1 MITLI
6 LISLLTIATYTAIV
20 TIKSGIPYSIS
31 ETYYRLNNKKW
42 FTFVMLFTAITLL
55 PAALDNSSEN
65 SQFLIFL
72 SVAGMGVVGLSPNF
86 IHGEKS
92 EQIAHYIGS
101 GMLLIFSQCWV
112 GCNLP
117 WVLTLWIV
125 YVMWIIFNYNKSS
138 PEQNF
143 YNRLVITKPVF
154 YAELIVMITVYLT
167 VLRDYLFYVS

>member
-1 MITLI
+1 MIALI
-6 LISLLTIATYTAIV
+6 PISLLTIATYTAIAS
-20 TIKSGIPYSIS
+20 IKSGIPYSIS
-31 ETYYRLNNKKW
+31 ETYYRINHKKW

-117 WVLTLWIV
+117 WALTCWIV
-125 YVMWIIFNYNKSS
+125 YIMWIIFNYSKSD
-138 PEQNF
+138 PEQSF
-143 YNRLVITKPVF
+143 YNRLVSTKPVF
-154 YAELIVMITVYLT
+154 YAELIVIITVYAT
-167 VLRDYLFYVS
+167 VLRDYIFYV

>member
-20 TIKSGIPYSIS
+20 TIKSEIPYSIS

-72 SVAGMGVVGLSPNF
+72 SIAGMGVVGLSPNF

-92 EQIAHYIGS
+92 EQIVHYIGS

-117 WVLTLWIV
+117 WALTCWIV
-125 YVMWIIFNYNKSS
+125 YIMWIIFNYNKSD

-143 YNRLVITKPVF
+143 YNRLVSTKPVF
-154 YAELIVMITVYLT
+154 YAELIVMITVYAT
-167 VLRDYLFYVS
+167 TLREFLFY

>member
-6 LISLLTIATYTAIV
+6 LISLLTIATYSAIV

-31 ETYYRLNNKKW
+31 ETYYRIYHKKW

-55 PAALDNSSEN
+55 PAALENSSEN

-72 SVAGMGVVGLSPNF
+72 SVVGMGVVGLSPNF

-117 WVLTLWIV
+117 WALICWIV
-125 YVMWIIFNYNKSS
+125 YVMWIVFNFNKSDS
-138 PEQNF
+138 EQNF
-143 YNRLVITKPVF
+143 YNRLVSTKPVF
-154 YAELIVMITVYLT
+154 YAELIVMITVYAT
-167 VLRDYLFYVS
+167 VLRNYLFY

>member
-1 MITLI
+1 MVIFTL
-6 LISLLTIATYTAIV
+6 LSLLTIATYSAIV

-31 ETYYRLNNKKW
+31 ETYYRINHKKW

-117 WVLTLWIV
+117 WALTCWIV
-125 YVMWIIFNYNKSS
+125 YIMWIIFNFNKSDS
-138 PEQNF
+138 EQSF
-143 YNRLVITKPVF
+143 YNRLVSTKPIF
-154 YAELIVMITVYLT
+154 YAEIIVMITVYAT
-167 VLRDYLFYVS
+167 VLKDYLFY

>member
-1 MITLI
+1 MEIFTL
-6 LISLLTIATYTAIV
+6 LSFLTIATYTTIV

-31 ETYYRLNNKKW
+31 ETYYRINHKKW

-55 PAALDNSSEN
+55 PAALENSSEN

-72 SVAGMGVVGLSPNF
+72 SGAGMGIVGLSPNF
-86 IHGEKS
+86 IYGEKS

-125 YVMWIIFNYNKSS
+125 YVMWIIFNYNKSF
-138 PEQNF
+138 PEQSF
-143 YNRLVITKPVF
+143 YNRLVSTKPVF
-154 YAELIVMITVYLT
+154 YVELIVMITVYAT

>member
-1 MITLI
+1 MKTLI
-6 LISLLTIATYTAIV
+6 FISFITITIYTAIV
-20 TIKSGIPYSIS
+20 SIKFGIPYSIS
-31 ETYYRLNNKKW
+31 ETYYRINYRKW
-42 FTFVMLFTAITLL
+42 FTFVILFTAITLL
-55 PAALDNSSEN
+55 PGALENSSEN

-72 SVAGMGVVGLSPNF
+72 SVTGMGIVGLSPNF
-86 IHGEKS
+86 VYGEKS
-92 EQIAHYIGS
+92 EKIIHYVGS

-112 GCNLP
+112 GLNLP
-117 WVLTLWIV
+117 WALTWWIV

-154 YAELIVMITVYLT
+154 YAELIVMITVYVT

>member
-6 LISLLTIATYTAIV
+6 LISLLTIATYSAIV

-31 ETYYRLNNKKW
+31 ETYYRINHKKW

-55 PAALDNSSEN
+55 PVALEYSPEN
-65 SQFLIFL
+65 NQFLIFL
-72 SVAGMGVVGLSPNF
+72 SIVGMGVVGLSPNF

-117 WVLTLWIV
+117 WALTWWIV
-125 YVMWIIFNYNKSS
+125 YVMWIIFNYNKSG

-143 YNRLVITKPVF
+143 YNRLVSTKPIF
-154 YAELIVMITVYLT
+154 YAELIVMITVYAT
-167 VLRDYLFYVS
+167 VLKDYLFY

>member
-6 LISLLTIATYTAIV
+6 LISLLTIATYSAIV

-31 ETYYRLNNKKW
+31 ETYYRLNHKKW

-55 PAALDNSSEN
+55 PEALDNSSEN

-117 WVLTLWIV
+117 WALTCWIV
-125 YVMWIIFNYNKSS
+125 YIMWIIFNYNKYDL
-138 PEQNF
+138 EQSF
-143 YNRLVITKPVF
+143 YNRLVSTKPVF
-154 YAELIVMITVYLT
+154 YAELIVMITVYAT
-167 VLRDYLFYVS
+167 VLRNYLFY

>member
-6 LISLLTIATYTAIV
+6 LISLLTIATYSAIV
-20 TIKSGIPYSIS
+20 TKKSGIPYSIS
-31 ETYYRLNNKKW
+31 ETYYRLNHKKW

-65 SQFLIFL
+65 SHFLIFL

-117 WVLTLWIV
+117 WALTCWIV
-125 YVMWIIFNYNKSS
+125 YIMWIIFNYNKSD

-143 YNRLVITKPVF
+143 YNKLVSTKPVF
-154 YAELIVMITVYLT
+154 YAELIVMITVYAT
-167 VLRDYLFYVS
+167 VSQDHIFY

>member
-1 MITLI
+1 MTTLI
-6 LISLLTIATYTAIV
+6 LISFLTIATYTTIV

-31 ETYYRLNNKKW
+31 ETYYRINHKKW

-55 PAALDNSSEN
+55 PVALEYSPEN
-65 SQFLIFL
+65 NQFLIFL
-72 SVAGMGVVGLSPNF
+72 SVAGMGIVGLSPNF

-92 EQIAHYIGS
+92 EQKAHYIGS

-117 WVLTLWIV
+117 WALTWWIV
-125 YVMWIIFNYNKSS
+125 YVMWIIFNYNKSG

-143 YNRLVITKPVF
+143 YNRLISTKPVF
-154 YAELIVMITVYLT
+154 YAELIVMITVYAT
-167 VLRDYLFYVS
+167 ALREFLFY

>member
-1 MITLI
+1 MIALI
-6 LISLLTIATYTAIV
+6 LISLLTIATFTAIV

-31 ETYYRLNNKKW
+31 ETYYRLNHKKW

-72 SVAGMGVVGLSPNF
+72 SIAGMGVVGLSPNF

-101 GMLLIFSQCWV
+101 VVLLIFSQSWV

-117 WVLTLWIV
+117 WALTWWIV
-125 YVMWIIFNYNKSS
+125 YVMWIVFNFNKSD

-143 YNRLVITKPVF
+143 YNKLVTTKPVF
-154 YAELIVMITVYLT
+154 YAELIVMITVYAT
-167 VLRDYLFYVS
+167 VLKDYLFY

>member
-6 LISLLTIATYTAIV
+6 LISLLTIATYSAIV

-31 ETYYRLNNKKW
+31 ETYYRIYHKKW

-55 PAALDNSSEN
+55 PAALENSSEN

-72 SVAGMGVVGLSPNF
+72 SVVGMGVVGLSPNF

-117 WVLTLWIV
+117 WALICWIV
-125 YVMWIIFNYNKSS
+125 YVMWIVFNFNKSDS
-138 PEQNF
+138 EQNF
-143 YNRLVITKPVF
+143 YNKLVSTKPVF
-154 YAELIVMITVYLT
+154 YAELIVMITVYAT
-167 VLRDYLFYVS
+167 VLRNYLFY

>member
-1 MITLI
+1 MVIFTL
-6 LISLLTIATYTAIV
+6 LSLLTIATYSAIV

-31 ETYYRLNNKKW
+31 ETYYRINHKKW

-117 WVLTLWIV
+117 WALTCWIV
-125 YVMWIIFNYNKSS
+125 YIMWIIFNYNKSD
-138 PEQNF
+138 PEQSF
-143 YNRLVITKPVF
+143 YNRLVSTKPVF
-154 YAELIVMITVYLT
+154 YAELIVMITVYAT
-167 VLRDYLFYVS
+167 VLRNYLFY

>member
-6 LISLLTIATYTAIV
+6 LISLLTIATYSAIV

-31 ETYYRLNNKKW
+31 ETYYRINQKKW

-55 PAALDNSSEN
+55 PAALENCTEN

-72 SVAGMGVVGLSPNF
+72 SVVGMGVVGLSPNF

-117 WVLTLWIV
+117 WALTWWIV
-125 YVMWIIFNYNKSS
+125 YVMWIIFNYNKSG

-143 YNRLVITKPVF
+143 YNRLVSTKPVF
-154 YAELIVMITVYLT
+154 YAELIVMITVYAT
-167 VLRDYLFYVS
+167 VLKNYLFS

>member
-6 LISLLTIATYTAIV
+6 LISLLTIATYSAIV
-20 TIKSGIPYSIS
+20 TIKSGNPYSIS
-31 ETYYRLNNKKW
+31 ETYYRINHKKW

-55 PAALDNSSEN
+55 PAVLEYSSEN

-72 SVAGMGVVGLSPNF
+72 SVVGMGVVGLSPNF

-92 EQIAHYIGS
+92 EQMAHYVGC

-117 WVLTLWIV
+117 WALTWWIV
-125 YVMWIIFNYNKSS
+125 YVMWIAFKYNKSD
-138 PEQNF
+138 PEQSF
-143 YNRLVITKPVF
+143 YNRLVSTKPVF
-154 YAELIVMITVYLT
+154 YAELIVMITVYAT
-167 VLRDYLFYVS
+167 VLKDYIFY

>member
-31 ETYYRLNNKKW
+31 ETYYRLNHKKW

-86 IHGEKS
+86 IHREKS
-92 EQIAHYIGS
+92 ELIAHYIGS

-117 WVLTLWIV
+117 WALTCWIV
-125 YVMWIIFNYNKSS
+125 YIMWIIFNYNKSD
-138 PEQNF
+138 PEQSF
-143 YNRLVITKPVF
+143 YNSLVSTKPVF
-154 YAELIVMITVYLT
+154 YAELIVMITVYAT
-167 VLRDYLFYVS
+167 VLRNYLFY

>member
-6 LISLLTIATYTAIV
+6 LISLLTIAAYTAIV

-31 ETYYRLNNKKW
+31 ETYYRINNKKW

-55 PAALDNSSEN
+55 PAALEYSSDN

-101 GMLLIFSQCWV
+101 GILLIFSQCWV

-117 WVLTLWIV
+117 WALTCWII
-125 YVMWIIFNYNKSS
+125 YVMWIIFNFNKSD
-138 PEQNF
+138 PEQSF
-143 YNRLVITKPVF
+143 YNRLVSTKPVF
-154 YAELIVMITVYLT
+154 YAELIVMITVYAT
-167 VLRDYLFYVS
+167 VLKDYLFY